1 MAGPANGKANGTKEM
16 NGTKEKKRQLTK
28 NEKRRL
34 KKKQQKKEQADAKEA
49 GGAAA
54 PPAAPPA
61 PPPAPPAVTV
71 EYVSA
76 KSAEGLS
83 EEMQAQFASVFEQFS
98 TAEELCGTAEVE
110 EAEEAAPGDDAKAGS
125 DGSDEDE
132 DDAPKMGRKQRKKLK
147 RLSVAELKQLVAR
160 PDVVEAH
167 DITAAD
173 PRLLVFLKSYRN
185 TVPVPRHW
193 CHKRKYLQGKRGIEK
208 PPFQLPQF
216 IADTGIEKIRSAA
229 AGTDADKASKT
240 KSREKMAPKM
250 GRMDIDYQ
258 VLHDAFFRFQTK
270 PKLSGVGDLY
280 YEGKEFEVKLKAK
293 TPGVLSNDLKKALG
307 MPEGA
312 PPPWLI
318 NMQRYGPPPS
328 YPSLKIAGLSAPIP
342 EGASFGYHPGGWG
355 KPPVDEY
362 GRPLY
367 GDVFGIVEAED
378 QASAVIVDKTLW
390 GQMNVED
397 EAEEEEE
404 EEEQDEEMDEGE
416 TEVSGME
423 TPITTSGISSVS
435 SGLETPDTIELR
447 KSNKQFGTE
456 TPEAPQE
463 LFKVLE
469 QKKSSVGGQIMG
481 SSHTYAVPAS
491 KRTKM
496 GADGV
501 QVTLDADDLDGE
513 IDESLLQEKYNEGRA
528 AARGDTEDLSDVLA
542 EGQRKMERKRK
553 NQSKD
558 GSKGKK
564 FKDFK
569 F

>member
-1 MAGPANGKANGTKEM
+1 MPVAHPNGNGVAVHKEM
-16 NGTKEKKRQLTK
+16 NGKKKQLTK
-28 NEKRRL
+28 NQKKRL
-34 KKKQQKKEQADAKEA
+34 KKKEQKKENREKAAK
-49 GGAAA
+49 A
-54 PPAAPPA
+54 PEVAPAAPA
-61 PPPAPPAVTV
+61 PPPPVSVEV

-76 KSAEGLS
+76 KTEDSVDDAIS
-83 EEMQAQFASVFEQFS
+83 AQFASVFEQFS
-98 TAEELCGTAEVE
+98 TAEELCGTAVEE
-110 EAEEAAPGDDAKAGS
+110 EAEEAAPGDDSK
-125 DGSDEDE
+125 DGEEDSDEE
-132 DDAPKMGRKQRKKLK
+132 DDTPKMGRKQRKKLK

-208 PPFQLPQF
+208 APFQLPEF
-216 IADTGIEKIRSAA
+216 IAATGIEKIRSAVSA
-229 AGTDADKASKT
+229 NDADKASKT

-293 TPGVLSNDLKKALG
+293 APGVLSNDLKKALG

-328 YPSLKIAGLSAPIP
+328 YPSLKIAGLNAPIP
-342 EGASFGYHPGGWG
+342 EGSSFGYHPGGWG

-367 GDVFGIVEAED
+367 GDVFGTVESED
-378 QASAVIVDKTLW
+378 NSAAVIVDKTLW
-390 GQMNVED
+390 GQMNAEEDVED
-397 EAEEEEE
+397 EDD
-404 EEEQDEEMDEGE
+404 EEEQDEEMDEEE
-416 TEVSGME
+416 TEMSGME
-423 TPITTSGISSVS
+423 TPITASGVSSVS
-435 SGLETPDTIELR
+435 SGMETPDTIELR
-447 KSNKQFGTE
+447 KSNKQVGGGME
-456 TPEAPQE
+456 TPDAPQE
-463 LFKVLE
+463 LYKVLD

-481 SSHTYAVPAS
+481 SSHTYAVPTS

-501 QVTLDADDLDGE
+501 QITLDADDLDGE
-513 IDESLLQEKYNEGRA
+513 MDETLLQEKYNEGRQA
-528 AARGDTEDLSDVLA
+528 AKGDQVDISDVLA
-542 EGQRKMERKRK
+542 EGQRKQERKRK
-553 NQSKD
+553 NQTKD
-558 GSKGKK
+558 GSKSKK
-564 FKDFK
+564 YKDFK